1 MFRKANNVFSV
12 ILDDVDQSAAGLPA
26 VGSLVTDV
34 NLGKGAVV
42 LVDAGN
48 LRLNAAAFA
57 TLADGEQFRILQGK
71 GVGQPLMKSPILT
84 KGKVKLSIA
93 KHKEA
98 VQQVTIIGY
107 NGTTG
112 ALPVANN
119 TDFWIK
125 IRKRDN
131 DAANRSQPM
140 SLFAGPVKTDAT
152 GTQKELAFALAIN
165 GTKNFALQPANH
177 YLKFEVISDTL
188 PASFGLVD
196 VVNGS
201 RQVLNDTTG
210 AGIGDVLTITDATT
224 GTSAAYLVVDAVGTT
239 LTLNYAYQ
247 GTTETAAA
255 ADANPVA
262 GTNFG
267 VRLTGIQAPF
277 NVNSFRDYYANRF
290 TATFSDSTTLV
301 THAQGAYNGNGMFQ
315 QVALDEYMSYG
326 FEGQNGMLGVP
337 PQLRDQEVK
346 IPGVTAGVTALDAKY
361 SALDIAWEEDI
372 KGLVSKSGGQGNV
385 LFYVNLNNVS
395 GTGFLTGT
403 NSTGL
408 ELVTALGLSGS
419 PFNE

>member
-12 ILDDVDQSAAGLPA
+12 ILDDVNEGSGGLPA

-34 NLGKGAVV
+34 NLAKGAVV

-57 TLADGEQFRILQGK
+57 ALTDGEQFRILQGK

-84 KGKVKLSIA
+84 KGKVKFSIA

-177 YLKFEVISDTL
+177 YLKFEVISNT
-188 PASFGLVD
+188 AAGTAGSGD
-196 VVNGS
+196 VTNGS
-201 RQVLNDTTG
+201 REVLNDTTG
-210 AGIGDVLTITDATT
+210 AAIGDIITITDATT
-224 GTSAAYLVVDAVGTT
+224 GTSAAYLVVDAVAGT

-247 GTTETAAA
+247 GTTEVGAI
-255 ADANPVA
+255 ADTNPVA

-301 THAQGAYNGNGMFQ
+301 THAQGAYNGNGVFQ

-346 IPGVTAGVTALDAKY
+346 IPGVTAGVGALDAKY

-372 KGLVSKSGGQGNV
+372 KGLVSKAGGQGNV
-385 LFYVNLNNVS
+385 LFYVNLLNLG
-395 GTGFLTGT
+395 GTGSLSSSA
-403 NSTGL
+403 STGK
-408 ELVTALGLSGS
+408 ELVTALGLT
-419 PFNE
+419 PADFNE

>member
-12 ILDDVDQSAAGLPA
+12 ILDDVNEGSGGLPA

-34 NLGKGAVV
+34 NLAKGAVV

-57 TLADGEQFRILQGK
+57 ALADGEQFRILQGK

-188 PASFGLVD
+188 PASFGLID

-301 THAQGAYNGNGMFQ
+301 THAQGAYNGNGTFQ

-346 IPGVTAGVTALDAKY
+346 IPGITAGVSALDAKY

-372 KGLVSKSGGQGNV
+372 KGLVSKAGGQGNV
-385 LFYVNLNNVS
+385 LFYVNLLNLG
-395 GTGFLTGT
+395 GTGSLSSPA
-403 NSTGL
+403 STGK
-408 ELVTALGLSGS
+408 ELVTALGLT
-419 PFNE
+419 PADFNE

>member
-1 MFRKANNVFSV
+1 
-12 ILDDVDQSAAGLPA
+12 
-26 VGSLVTDV
+26 
-34 NLGKGAVV
+34 
-42 LVDAGN
+42 
-48 LRLNAAAFA
+48 
-57 TLADGEQFRILQGK
+57 
-71 GVGQPLMKSPILT
+71 
-84 KGKVKLSIA
+84 
-93 KHKEA
+93 
-98 VQQVTIIGY
+98 
-107 NGTTG
+107 
-112 ALPVANN
+112 
-119 TDFWIK
+119 
-125 IRKRDN
+125 
-131 DAANRSQPM
+131 
-140 SLFAGPVKTDAT
+140 
-152 GTQKELAFALAIN
+152 
-165 GTKNFALQPANH
+165 
-177 YLKFEVISDTL
+177 
-188 PASFGLVD
+188 
-196 VVNGS
+196 
-201 RQVLNDTTG
+201 
-210 AGIGDVLTITDATT
+210 
-224 GTSAAYLVVDAVGTT
+224 

-255 ADANPVA
+255 ADANATA